1 MIEFIDSRGVP
12 VRVQDAAEADELETA
27 LTGILGMEFDPLPLL
42 QRREVRCPISRLIE
56 SVVRLSSMEDRQIQQ
71 ATLLL
76 GSLDPEQLNPRER
89 GHLAACNHW
98 VNQDYDLAHAC
109 WRELLVQHPRDI
121 VALFSVHMLEFN
133 MGWTERMRET
143 VVAIRPFWGPAH
155 PLYGYVRGIEAFAL
169 VENGDYDAA
178 SIAAE
183 CALAI
188 NPRDIYAIHA
198 ACHVG
203 YERGQYAQTLKWL
216 DDTERN
222 WADNLCMR
230 IHLWWHH
237 ALFNL
242 YMQRPDAVLQTFHQ
256 KIRIKNDPDG
266 YEDLDAVS
274 LLWRLSL
281 TGVDVSEL
289 WQEVAQYWM
298 PSIDQSQYW
307 FNDVHSIMAMASSN
321 HQVLVQRILRR
332 IDATYAKVPMIAN
345 VTRTVCRGLIAFQQ
359 EDYDSALELLSKIL
373 PAVRAIGGSNAQR
386 DLLELTTIEAAIR
399 ARQFDRARQLIQQ
412 GRSLRHPSPFRTFF
426 VDRLQDEEP
435 IHLRA

>member
-1 MIEFIDSRGVP
+1 MIEFIDPRGVP
-12 VRVQDAAEADELETA
+12 VRVQDAAEADELENA

-42 QRREVRCPISRLIE
+42 QQREVRCPVSRLIE
-56 SVVRLSSMEDRQIQQ
+56 CAARLSSMEDRQIHQ
-71 ATLLL
+71 AKGLLD
-76 GSLDPEQLNPRER
+76 SLAHEELDQREQ

-98 VNQDYDLAHAC
+98 VNQDYELAHGC
-109 WRELLVQHPRDI
+109 WRELLTRHPRDV

-143 VVAIRPFWGPAH
+143 LVSVTPYWGPSH
-155 PLYGYVRGIEAFAL
+155 PQYGYVRGIEAFAL
-169 VENGDYDAA
+169 VENGDYDTA

-203 YERGQYAQTLKWL
+203 YERGHYAQTLKWL
-216 DDTERN
+216 DDTQSN
-222 WADNLCMR
+222 WATNPCMR

-242 YMQRPDAVLQTFHQ
+242 YMQRPEDVLHTFHQ

-289 WQEVAQYWM
+289 WQEVAQHWM

-332 IDATYAKVPMIAN
+332 IDATYGKVPEVAT
-345 VTRTVCRGLIAFQQ
+345 VTRTVCQGLVAFQQ
-359 EDYDSALELLSKIL
+359 GDYAAAYDLLSNIL

-399 ARQFDRARQLIQQ
+399 ARKFDQAEQLIEC

-426 VDRLQDEEP
+426 VDRLRDQEP
-435 IHLRA
+435 IHRRA